1 MMGPNNERAAQ
12 MISCFLAGVFVAFA
26 FGMFN
31 EAVREIRDAYTQAT
45 ECRSY
50 TITELA
56 QEPGPLED
64 CQ

>member
-26 FGMFN
+26 FGLF
-31 EAVREIRDAYTQAT
+31 AVAAKGWRDAYTQAT